1 MFQLMQNSEDALG
14 VLSITPKVDVAKSH
28 RKITLKNGLNL
39 TGDSYVEENYF
50 RNMGAYVLRDEFEET
65 IAETRDIIDVLNL
78 LNSAGQPLLTFQ
90 YLGTYLHIETTTDI
104 KSWQS
109 QLLSSSEFPTD
120 I

>member
-28 RKITLKNGLNL
+28 RKITLKNGLDL
-39 TGDSYVEENYF
+39 TGDSSVGENYF
-50 RNMGAYVLRDEFEET
+50 RNMGAYILRNTIQEA

-78 LNSAGQPLLTFQ
+78 LNLAGQPLLTFQ
-90 YLGTYLHIETTTDI
+90 YLGTYLHIETAADI
-104 KSWQS
+104 KSWKS
-109 QLLSSSEFPTD
+109 QPLSSSEFSTD